1 MTSDLRLFC
10 LESDLHL
17 PSTLDLLDA
26 LNCTVKLNWKLKID
40 HSLVKHFSLQE
51 IQI

>member
-1 MTSDLRLFC
+1 

-26 LNCTVKLNWKLKID
+26 FNSTYEVKLEVKNKDLLLKLNILPHKKSIF
-40 HSLVKHFSLQE
+40 VE
-51 IQI
+51 VT